1 MTQLDIGLLVID
13 KGTQARDTIDLDA
26 VDRYAEDMDNGAK
39 FPPVYAI
46 FDGLNYYLADG
57 FHRYHATRK
66 LKRETIDVEIENGTL
81 EDAVL
86 YSWTAN
92 FDHGLP
98 RNNATKRKVVL
109 AALAHPKTKE
119 WTDEAIAKWCHVSR
133 PFVSKMRG
141 DEKPENVTFTRTNG
155 TEVTRAARNKKS
167 KPEDTVKKEIIGA
180 MPPEI
185 KADPV
190 YDPAKD
196 AMNEI
201 MQENEQ
207 LKDRLAVGVMDG
219 SEEEKTLAAETLAEL
234 REEVRKLQIINT
246 SLVISRDQFQ
256 NENAQLKKQV
266 AVLQRK
272 LKQYE

>member
-1 MTQLDIGLLVID
+1 MTQLDLSLLVID
-13 KGTQARDTIDLDA
+13 KGTQARDSIDQET
-26 VDRYAEDMDNGAK
+26 VDRYADDMESGAK

-109 AALAHPKTKE
+109 AALAYPKTKT

-133 PFVSKMRG
+133 PFVAKLRG
-141 DEKPENVTFTRTNG
+141 DSKPENVTYTTAAG
-155 TEVTRAARNKKS
+155 KEVTRPARSKK
-167 KPEDTVKKEIIGA
+167 PQEVVKKEIVGA
-180 MPPEI
+180 MPPEV

-207 LKDRLAVGVMDG
+207 LKDRLAVEAMDA
-219 SEEEKTLAAETLAEL
+219 SEEEKTMAAETISEL

>member
-1 MTQLDIGLLVID
+1 MIKLDIDLLVID
-13 KGTQARDTIDLDA
+13 KGTQAREQINREQVAQYVEDLG
-26 VDRYAEDMDNGAK
+26 NGAE
-39 FPPVYAI
+39 FTPIYVI
-46 FDGLNYYLADG
+46 FDGLSYYLADG
-57 FHRYHATRK
+57 FHRYHAHRQAGQT
-66 LKRETIDVEIENGTL
+66 TINADVDNGTL
-81 EDAVL
+81 DDAIL
-86 YSWTAN
+86 YATSAN
-92 FDHGLP
+92 KNHGLP
-98 RNNATKRKVVL
+98 RTNADKRRAVFITINNPRSMG
-109 AALAHPKTKE
+109 
-119 WTDEAIAKWCHVSR
+119 WTDQAVADWVGVSR
-133 PFVSKMRG
+133 SFVNSIRDKKG
-141 DEKPENVTFTRTNG
+141 ESVTYKNADG
-155 TEVTRAARNKKS
+155 KEVTRSARTNKA
-167 KPEDTVKKEIIGA
+167 KPEEVVKKEIVGA

-207 LKDRLAVGVMDG
+207 LKDRLAVGVMEG
-219 SEEEKTLAAETLAEL
+219 SEEEKTLASETLAEL

-272 LKQYE
+272 LKSYE